1 MEFKKLWKYPVALTI
16 ALSLAACGSTQ
27 TATDTNSSSNSSE
40 SPNQATQTEETTS
53 IKGTIDFYT
62 SQPETDATALI
73 SEFNKL
79 YPDVQ
84 VNLFRSGTEEV
95 IGKIQAE
102 NEAGDVQ
109 ADVLL
114 VADEVTFE
122 NLKSQDMLEPYES
135 PEFANIPEQ
144 YIDDENM
151 FAGTKIMATVLA
163 YNTDLVSEAP
173 TSWTNL
179 TDASTKGKTIM
190 PSPLYSGA
198 AAYNLGVF
206 TRTNGIGWEFY
217 ENLKTNEVTVG
228 QGNGTALKGIQ
239 AGDQSYAIIVD
250 YLVTNAINEGSP
262 LALVY
267 PEEGVP
273 VITEPIALMSGADDK
288 EASKAFI
295 DFVLS
300 KEGQELAASQGYAP
314 IRTDV
319 AAPNGLK
326 GADELNVLSVDV
338 SELYT
343 NRETDK
349 DQFKTMFGE

>member
-1 MEFKKLWKYPVALTI
+1 MNIKNLWMYPATLTLALG
-16 ALSLAACGSTQ
+16 LSACGSTE
-27 TATDTNSSSNSSE
+27 TS
-40 SPNQATQTEETTS
+40 TQSKTEPTTS
-53 IKGTIDFYT
+53 ASTETSEVEGAVSFYT
-62 SQPETDATALI
+62 SQPETDATVLVE
-73 SEFNKL
+73 EFNKL
-79 YPDVQ
+79 YPEVE
-84 VNLFRSGTEEV
+84 VNVFRSGTEEV
-95 IGKIQAE
+95 IGKILAE
-102 NEAGDVQ
+102 KEAGDVQ

-122 NLKSQDMLEPYES
+122 NLKNQDLLEAYES
-135 PEFANIPEQ
+135 PEFKNIPEQ
-144 YIDDENM
+144 YVDEENM
-151 FAGTKIMATVLA
+151 YAGTKIMATVLA

-173 TSWTNL
+173 TSWADL
-179 TDASTKGKTIM
+179 TDASTKGQTIM

-206 TRTNGIGWEFY
+206 TRTEGLGWEFY

-239 AGDQSYAIIVD
+239 AGDQAYAIVVD
-250 YLVTNAINEGSP
+250 YLVTNAQKEGSP
-262 LALVY
+262 IDLVY

-273 VITEPIALMSGADDK
+273 VITEPIALMKDVEDPD
-288 EASKAFI
+288 ASQAFI

-314 IRTDV
+314 IRSDV
-319 AAPNGLK
+319 EAPNNLK
-326 GADELNVLSVDV
+326 SVDELTVLSADV

-349 DQFKTMFGE
+349 NQFKTMFGE